1 MGSEVGYS
9 NSTQK
14 ISGQRA
20 STPLHYLPTEWFHGY
35 FYYITTTSRYLLLP
49 VNGSDLVEGLD
60 AGRQAAVHA
69 KYLEYLVCRVSDPH
83 FFADPDP
90 GKNPGEGGGGKGKNE
105 ILF

>member
-14 ISGQRA
+14 ISGYKA
-20 STPLHYLPTEWFHGY
+20 STPLHYLPTQWFHCY

-69 KYLEYLVCRVSDPH
+69 KYLEYLVKYLEYLVCCYVIYLGRTSNLGSPALV
-83 FFADPDP
+83 
-90 GKNPGEGGGGKGKNE
+90 
-105 ILF
+105 LWQ